1 MTPRHTP
8 EALARLGRPLRRLG
22 AVAAA
27 LAAVAAAGFALAV
40 PAWLVRLGT
49 VRSPLWVVVAWAL
62 ALAAVG
68 AVAVVARRILRGL
81 EADRLASMVES
92 APGWRQG
99 AVTGLLG
106 PASDGTS
113 ADLHAAADQACATML
128 TERGPDAVAGWR
140 AGGERWRRIGG
151 VAAGVAVALLALVRP
166 FSGPVA
172 QLWSPAEA
180 WALFRAPVNLGVDR
194 LTVDR
199 GDSVRFAV
207 RAAGR
212 AEARLWLRGKGESWR
227 QESVALDSTGHA
239 TRSSGPLD
247 GDVFAFLESGGRTS
261 DTLMVHVRLPV
272 FLGRLTLTAV
282 YPPYLRMEDEVLP
295 TGGDTLLVPAGTRL
309 KAAGE
314 TTAELANASWS
325 GDGASSP
332 LAVAGRE
339 FSGVITPRRS
349 GRFELVLTTRDG
361 APVGGDPIRLPITV
375 VPDLPPVVEIPVPG
389 QDTMPVLGRDVA
401 LVIDVRDD
409 HGIAAVGLA
418 VARTRGDRQVVTIP
432 LPVPPGANDRA
443 FLSTRLDLTPFALA
457 AGDTLQYWATARD
470 NSPAGNVGR
479 SRTFV
484 LVVPTAAE
492 ARTEQRSAAR
502 QTAKRIDSLVA
513 ESKKLQRQT
522 EDLSREQTRG
532 QQGDKGDPSMAF
544 AEEKRAEQVARD
556 QQELMDRAQQLNDQM
571 EQLEKNSEKA
581 GVGDSAFRARMDE
594 IRQQLDKA
602 LSPEMRKQLE
612 ELRQALKN
620 LDPQAA
626 KESLKKLADMQEKLK
641 EALERTRDLFKRAAL
656 EGELSSLQQ
665 EAKDV
670 AKQQEDLTDQ
680 VGKADSAAV
689 AQQEQ
694 QLAERTDSVAKGLD
708 QASKQMGPEER
719 KQALQQ
725 SAQQAKQAAQNMR
738 EAAKSGKS
746 GKQKE
751 AKQQGENAA
760 QRMKQVEKDVKEQ
773 KEDQQQEWRQEV
785 MDALDRA
792 LAETSRLSQRQLA
805 LSGSIGRGTTL
816 AQSRQEQAVIEEG
829 VQKLVEQVLAV
840 SGKNAL
846 VSPQIGASLV
856 AARLQMARARDAVS
870 SASANLREAT
880 EQAGE
885 AVDALNVAAFQMLR
899 ARDDVSGSSS
909 GSGVAEAMK
918 KMQQMAGQQGN
929 LSQEGNNLLSM
940 LAGQQMQAQA
950 QMQALAQRQRQMA
963 EQLERLRAQN
973 QVPGARDLAEEAREL
988 ARKLESGRIDRETV
1002 DRQERL
1008 FKRML
1013 DAGRTLQGEEKDDK
1027 KERESVTAKGDSLS
1041 VPAPLRRL
1049 LDRSGQIRFPTW
1061 EELQRLSPE
1070 ERRIVTDYFRRLT
1083 AKDGR

>member
-1 MTPRHTP
+1 MTPSRTP
-8 EALARLGRPLRRLG
+8 EALARLGQPLRRAG
-22 AVAAA
+22 AAAGGLAA
-27 LAAVAAAGFALAV
+27 LAAGGLALAV
-40 PAWLVRLGT
+40 PSWLVRIGA
-49 VRSPLWVVVAWAL
+49 VRSPLWVIGAWGL
-62 ALAAVG
+62 AI
-68 AVAVVARRILRGL
+68 VAVIVATVAARWRQRGL
-81 EADRLASMVES
+81 APNRLASTVEA
-92 APGWRQG
+92 APGWRRG
-99 AVTGLLG
+99 AVTSLLE
-106 PASDGTS
+106 PVSAGTS
-113 ADLHAAADQACATML
+113 EDLLAAADEACAARLADHGPEALAGVRAT
-128 TERGPDAVAGWR
+128 TERRRALGAGSALIAV
-140 AGGERWRRIGG
+140 I
-151 VAAGVAVALLALVRP
+151 LLALVRP

-180 WALFRAPVNLGVDR
+180 WALFRAPVDLRADR
-194 LTVDR
+194 ATVDR
-199 GDSVRFAV
+199 GDSVRFAA

-212 AEARLWLRGKGESWR
+212 VDARLWLRGKGEAWR
-227 QESVALDSTGHA
+227 QETVALDSAGRA
-239 TRSSGPLD
+239 TRSSGPLE
-247 GDVFAFLESGGRTS
+247 GDVYAFLESGGRTS
-261 DTLMVHVRLPV
+261 DTVAIHVRMPV

-282 YPPYLRMEDEVLP
+282 YPPYLKMEDEVLP

-309 KAAGE
+309 KATGE
-314 TTAELANASWS
+314 ATADLAAASWR
-325 GDGASSP
+325 GEGGTTP

-339 FSGVITPRRS
+339 FSGAIVPKKS
-349 GRFELVLTTRDG
+349 GSIELVLATRDG
-361 APVGGDPIRLPITV
+361 ALVGGDPVRLPITV
-375 VPDLPPVVEIPVPG
+375 VPDLPPVVEVPVPG
-389 QDTMPVLGRDVA
+389 QDTMPVLGREVA

-409 HGIAAVGLA
+409 HGIAAVGLSA
-418 VARTRGDRQVVTIP
+418 VLSRGDRHVVTTA
-432 LPVPPGANDRA
+432 LPVPAGANDRA
-443 FLSTRLDLTPFALA
+443 FLSTRLDLSHFGLA
-457 AGDTLQYWATARD
+457 AGDTVQYWATARD
-470 NSPAGNVGR
+470 NAPNGNVGR

-484 LVVPTAAE
+484 LIVPTVAE
-492 ARTEQRSAAR
+492 ARTEQRSATK

-522 EDLSREQTRG
+522 EDLSREQTRA

-544 AEEKRAEQVARD
+544 EEEKRAEQVARD
-556 QQELMDRAQQLNDQM
+556 QQELMDRANQLNDQL

-581 GVGDSAFRARMDE
+581 GIGDSAFRQRMDE

-626 KESLKKLADMQEKLK
+626 KESLKKLAEMQEKLK

-680 VGKADSAAV
+680 VGKADSSAV
-689 AQQEQ
+689 AKEEQ
-694 QLAERTDSVAKGLD
+694 QLGERADSVAKGLE
-708 QASKQMGPEER
+708 QASKQVSKEER

-725 SAQQAKQAAQNMR
+725 SAQEAKQAAQNMR
-738 EAAKSGKS
+738 EASKAAKSGK
-746 GKQKE
+746 QRE

-760 QRMKQVEKDVKEQ
+760 QKMKQVEKEVKEQ
-773 KEDQQQEWRQEV
+773 KEDQQQQWRQEV

-792 LAETSRLSQRQLA
+792 LAETARLSQRQLG
-805 LSGSIGRGTTL
+805 LSTTIGRGTTL
-816 AQSRQEQAVIEEG
+816 AQSRQDQAVIEEG

-856 AARLQMARARDAVS
+856 AARLQMARARDAIS

-880 EQAGE
+880 EQSGE

-899 ARDDVSGSSS
+899 ARDEVSGSSS

-918 KMQQMAGQQGN
+918 KMQQMAGQQGS

-940 LAGQQMQAQA
+940 LAGQQQMQG
-950 QMQALAQRQRQMA
+950 QMQALARKQRQMA
-963 EQLERLRAQN
+963 EQLERMRAQN

-988 ARKLESGRIDRETV
+988 ARKLEAGRLDRETV
-1002 DRQERL
+1002 ERQERL

-1061 EELQRLSPE
+1061 EDLQRLSPE